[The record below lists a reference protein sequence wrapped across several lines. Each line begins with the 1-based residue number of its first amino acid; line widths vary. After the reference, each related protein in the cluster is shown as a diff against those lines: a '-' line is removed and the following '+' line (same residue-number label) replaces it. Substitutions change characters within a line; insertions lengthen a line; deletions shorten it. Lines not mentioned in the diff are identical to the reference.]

1 MLFSSLLGVGCA
13 SRLAGR
19 EVLGAQPRRGAELDA
34 DYTDGSWT
42 LNPYRAAVKRKV
54 LAAFS
59 ALNRRD
65 YEVTLS
71 LMADDVH
78 YCFEG
83 QHALGGE
90 RFSKAAVR
98 FWFERLW
105 RLLRSDFHVYDV
117 AVSGMP
123 WNTTVVM
130 RFADHVQPAFGP
142 AYVNHGVQV
151 SRLRWGT
158 VVDVYTAVDVQKLTT
173 VLAAMSAAGIAE
185 AAAPPITDDQT
196 SQAAP
201 GGIPVSPHR

>member
-1 MLFSSLLGVGCA
+1 MLLSSLLCVGCA
-13 SRLAGR
+13 SRLASR
-19 EVLGAQPRRGAELDA
+19 EVLETQPRRGAELGA

-98 FWFERLW
+98 LWFERLW
-105 RLLRSDFHVYDV
+105 RLLHSDFHVYDV

-123 WNTTVVM
+123 WNTTVVV
-130 RFADHVQPAFGP
+130 RFADHVRPAFGP

-158 VVDVYTAVDVQKLTT
+158 VVDVYTAVDVKKLTT
-173 VLAAMSAAGIAE
+173 VLAVMSQAGVAE
-185 AAAPPITDDQT
+185 AAAPPITDEQT
-196 SQAAP
+196 SRAAP
-201 GGIPVSPHR
+201 GGSDASPRR